1 MKCAEVNCYEQS
13 STAAQV
19 ELDGA
24 RFALPLCDLHDVGD
38 IRVSR
43 LHSVPA
49 VSTAPA
55 APVTTARDESE
66 AAAPVA

>member
-24 RFALPLCDLHDVGD
+24 RFAVPLCETHDVGD
-38 IRVSR
+38 VRVVR
-43 LHSVPA
+43 LLDAPA
-49 VSTAPA
+49 SADEPDAAPA
-55 APVTTARDESE
+55 A
-66 AAAPVA
+66 

>member
-43 LHSVPA
+43 LHSVP
-49 VSTAPA
+49 TTPTIQA
-55 APVTTARDESE
+55 AHATTPFDEPG
-66 AAAPVA
+66 AAPVA